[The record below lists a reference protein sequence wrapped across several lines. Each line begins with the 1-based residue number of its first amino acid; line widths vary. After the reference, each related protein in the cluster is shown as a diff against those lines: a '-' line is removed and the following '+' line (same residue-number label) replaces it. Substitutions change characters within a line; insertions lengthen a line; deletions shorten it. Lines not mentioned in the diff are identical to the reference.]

1 MQVYTRSVIEPL
13 PVTPT
18 RDVATSP
25 ISPTENNTAPPDAL
39 TRNTE
44 KQKKKPKMSDEEILE
59 KLRKHVTVFL
69 ILPWVCD
76 WSVVDVDHF
85 CKDLDPSFPPRPW
98 LACVAPELRS
108 VLLTIW
114 TLTPSV
120 FHQLRI
126 DGDVVGENVGCS
138 HGK

>member
-59 KLRKHVTVFL
+59 KLRKHSIAFL
-69 ILPWVCD
+69 NLPLVCD
-76 WSVVDVDHF
+76 WSVIEVECY
-85 CKDLDPSFPPRPW
+85 CKDPDLRFRLCAW
-98 LACVAPELRS
+98 LALCHARTMGCTAHHLNFHPFYVSP
-108 VLLTIW
+108 VLG
-114 TLTPSV
+114 V
-120 FHQLRI
+120 RYLRI
-126 DGDVVGENVGCS
+126 GT
-138 HGK
+138 

>member
-59 KLRKHVTVFL
+59 KLRKHFIAFL
-69 ILPWVCD
+69 NLPLVCD
-76 WSVVDVDHF
+76 WSVIEVE
-85 CKDLDPSFPPRPW
+85 CCYKDLDPRCRPCAW
-98 LACVAPELRS
+98 LALRS
-108 VLLTIW
+108 TRTMGCTSRHLNFDPLLCFTSFEC
-114 TLTPSV
+114 TLP
-120 FHQLRI
+120 
-126 DGDVVGENVGCS
+126 
-138 HGK
+138 

>member
-25 ISPTENNTAPPDAL
+25 ISPTENNTTPPDAL

-59 KLRKHVTVFL
+59 KLRKDFISFL
-69 ILPWVCD
+69 SLPLVCA
-76 WSVVDVDHF
+76 WLIIEME
-85 CKDLDPSFPPRPW
+85 CYNKDLNAPGLERW
-98 LACVAPELRS
+98 LS
-108 VLLTIW
+108 
-114 TLTPSV
+114 
-120 FHQLRI
+120 
-126 DGDVVGENVGCS
+126 G
-138 HGK
+138 

>member
-59 KLRKHVTVFL
+59 KLRKHVTAFL
-69 ILPWVCD
+69 ILPWACD
-76 WSVVDVDHF
+76 WSVVDVDRF
-85 CKDLDPSFPPRPW
+85 CKDLDPRFPPRPW
-98 LACVAPELRS
+98 LAL
-108 VLLTIW
+108 
-114 TLTPSV
+114 
-120 FHQLRI
+120 
-126 DGDVVGENVGCS
+126 CS
-138 HGK
+138 ARAMECTAHHLNFDPFCLSPA

>member
-25 ISPTENNTAPPDAL
+25 ISPTESNTTPPDAL

-59 KLRKHVTVFL
+59 KLRKHFVVFWTFL
-69 ILPWVCD
+69 CCMIGWVQRQN
-76 WSVVDVDHF
+76 F
-85 CKDLDPSFPPRPW
+85 
-98 LACVAPELRS
+98 VAIKIS
-108 VLLTIW
+108 VLGL
-114 TLTPSV
+114 LYV
-120 FHQLRI
+120 A
-126 DGDVVGENVGCS
+126 G
-138 HGK
+138 